1 MAETIAFLGVARIQD
16 QAILAT
22 CYEKSVLNEEK
33 KNYEGAL
40 ASALE
45 RAKSAYPGWRDRAS
59 CDEGVLY
66 TFADPQALC
75 LLAVGIRDAQ
85 YPERVAVQ
93 LLREMADK
101 VRNSQGDELLLEAK
115 SGSLSKPLRK
125 LMMDTMRTYNDA
137 GAQDKTTEVR
147 EKVDQLKGIMQDNV
161 KKILETHVTLES
173 LENSSSSMSSQ
184 ANKFLKQSVDLRRQ
198 IQFRNLKIKA
208 LCGAS
213 HVCISHVTTQRQCSA
228 FGACCLAFFVFRHM
242 CCGVGVVHYCA
253 LHQLSTRPTTQNCSF
268 SAMSRS

>member
-16 QAILAT
+16 QVLLAT

-33 KNYEGAL
+33 KSYETAL
-40 ASALE
+40 ATVLD
-45 RAKSAYPGWRDRAS
+45 RAKSAYPGWRDRVMCPES
-59 CDEGVLY
+59 EGVLY
-66 TFADPQALC
+66 TFADSQALC

-93 LLREMADK
+93 LLRDVADK
-101 VRNSQGDELLLEAK
+101 VKNSQGDEALLEAK

-125 LMMDTMRTYNDA
+125 LLTDLMRTYNDA
-137 GAQDKTTEVR
+137 GSQDKTTEVR

-208 LCGAS
+208 L
-213 HVCISHVTTQRQCSA
+213 
-228 FGACCLAFFVFRHM
+228 
-242 CCGVGVVHYCA
+242 VGTCVAAVILYIVV
-253 LHQLSTRPTTQNCSF
+253 PFIN
-268 SAMSRS
+268 

>member
-147 EKVDQLKGIMQDNV
+147 EKVDQLKGIMQGWRWQVLLILAGRKIDTVSHDAVEDNV

-198 IQFRNLKIKA
+198 VPK
-208 LCGAS
+208 
-213 HVCISHVTTQRQCSA
+213 
-228 FGACCLAFFVFRHM
+228 
-242 CCGVGVVHYCA
+242 
-253 LHQLSTRPTTQNCSF
+253 HQLHDCGF
-268 SAMSRS
+268 